1 MNAMKEIRI
10 EKITFNIGTGEAG
23 SKLDKAVKLLQTL
36 TAQKPVATIAKRR
49 LPTWGVRPGM
59 TIGAKVTVRKNQ
71 DKVIEKM
78 LQAVGNK
85 LSIKKIGNGEFS
97 FGIPEYI
104 EIPGAKYDLDI
115 GIIGLGVTVTLERR
129 GFRVKRMSVKKM
141 KIPQRH
147 LISKEETIEFLK
159 TKFNT
164 KIAD

>member
-1 MNAMKEIRI
+1 MSAF
-10 EKITFNIGTGEAG
+10 T
-23 SKLDKAVKLLQTL
+23 
-36 TAQKPVATIAKRR
+36 
-49 LPTWGVRPGM
+49 
-59 TIGAKVTVRKNQ
+59 

-129 GFRVKRMSVKKM
+129 GFRVKRRSVKKM
-141 KIPQRH
+141 KIPQR
-147 LISKEETIEFLK
+147 
-159 TKFNT
+159 NPP
-164 KIAD
+164 DNGGC